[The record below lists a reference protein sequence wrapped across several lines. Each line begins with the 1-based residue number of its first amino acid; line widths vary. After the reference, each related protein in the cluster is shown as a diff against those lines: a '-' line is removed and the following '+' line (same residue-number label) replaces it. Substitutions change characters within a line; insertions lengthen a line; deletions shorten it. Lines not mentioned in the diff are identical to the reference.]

1 MFCKYSERKV
11 GLVWKQITKENM
23 LKSQG
28 TLFRDSNF
36 QKLSL
41 VQIVVVPPEE
51 TDISKLLTALFIF
64 IRPPLFESWFGDL
77 VCYKERTYGHPEL
90 KETKNITHFLLLKAH
105 RH

>member
-1 MFCKYSERKV
+1 M
-11 GLVWKQITKENM
+11 VWEQITKENM
-23 LKSQG
+23 LKGQG
-28 TLFRDSNF
+28 TLFRDSNL

-64 IRPPLFESWFGDL
+64 IRPPLFESWFGSL
-77 VCYKERTYGHPEL
+77 VCYKERTYAHLEL
-90 KETKNITHFLLLKAH
+90 KETKNMTYFLLLKAH